1 MKNNFSKLNQKE
13 RKVWKSAKSKTF
25 TKVWGNA
32 ARLEHVNVR
41 GKNGRKYGG
50 SENSR

>member
-1 MKNNFSKLNQKE
+1 MKNNFLKLTQKE
-13 RKVWKSAKSKTF
+13 KKVWQTPKPKTF
-25 TKVWGNA
+25 NKVWGNA

-50 SENSR
+50 SEK

>member
-1 MKNNFSKLNQKE
+1 MPKKFSKIYQEEK
-13 RKVWKSAKSKTF
+13 KAWQTPKSKTF

-41 GKNGRKYGG
+41 GKNSKKYGG